1 MSIKDQVNI
10 VKESLKDY
18 PNVNIIA
25 ATKYMDVEQTKEL
38 YNAGIKEFGENR
50 TDQFLEK
57 YEALKDYKDIKW
69 HFFATLQSRKIRDV
83 ANRIDCL
90 HSLDHISTAIELNK
104 RLEENKKE
112 LFNLKF
118 ASATGNLEKPHR
130 IKELRHEVAKIKT
143 VIRER
148 ELSEVKEAN

>member
-1 MSIKDQVNI
+1 MKM
-10 VKESLKDY
+10 
-18 PNVNIIA
+18 A
-25 ATKYMDVEQTKEL
+25 
-38 YNAGIKEFGENR
+38 
-50 TDQFLEK
+50 
-57 YEALKDYKDIKW
+57 DI
-69 HFFATLQSRKIRDV
+69 RKLTTED
-83 ANRIDCL
+83 
-90 HSLDHISTAIELNK
+90 LNK

-148 ELSEVKEAN
+148 ELSEVKEAK

>member
-1 MSIKDQVNI
+1 MKM
-10 VKESLKDY
+10 
-18 PNVNIIA
+18 A
-25 ATKYMDVEQTKEL
+25 
-38 YNAGIKEFGENR
+38 
-50 TDQFLEK
+50 
-57 YEALKDYKDIKW
+57 DIRKLT
-69 HFFATLQSRKIRDV
+69 TL
-83 ANRIDCL
+83 
-90 HSLDHISTAIELNK
+90 ELNK

-118 ASATGNLEKPHR
+118 AAATGNLEKPHR